1 MKQQNLNGSSRPY
14 VHAMPLAEADDALPW
29 SDDDHDR
36 AALALIC
43 SSLLRLVRRPAG
55 RGATDAAEV
64 AAIGRLLAQ
73 GERFLEQDTVS
84 RCIVMAGAW
93 TQAEGWRRYGATP
106 QVVQAVMVAAV
117 SGMLR
122 SLREPGMLKAA

>member
-1 MKQQNLNGSSRPY
+1 MKQQNLSRSSLPY
-14 VHAMPLAEADDALPW
+14 VHALPMAEADDASPW

-55 RGATDAAEV
+55 RGNADAAEV
-64 AAIGRLLAQ
+64 AAIGKLLAQ
-73 GERFLEQDTVS
+73 GERFLERDSVS

-106 QVVQAVMVAAV
+106 EVVQAVMIAAV

-122 SLREPGMLKAA
+122 SLREPGRLQAA